1 VLERLA
7 ILAGLTGALY
17 LAWRLWHVPSVRLAK
32 LDLPTLGVGGP
43 AVVQFTTA
51 TCGPC
56 KAAAPRL
63 AEAADRV
70 GMVFAQVD
78 VGERPELA
86 RHYGIR
92 SVPTIVVADAS
103 GEVLG
108 AWTQL
113 PGDGAIEDAV
123 RRAAI

>member
-1 VLERLA
+1 MLERLA

-17 LAWRLWHVPSVRLAK
+17 LAWRLWRVPSARLGK

-63 AEAADRV
+63 AEAAGRAGV
-70 GMVFAQVD
+70 VFAQVD

-92 SVPTIVVADAS
+92 SVPTIVVADSS

-108 AWTQL
+108 AWTEL
-113 PGDGAIEDAV
+113 PRDGAIEDAA